1 MIYEALWL
9 SGTSERGERNSVFNS
24 AEVKNDGAK
33 EVGYQ
38 YRRPIEERGGD
49 TKTEKIHQE
58 GLKFW
63 KRLVCLFV
71 CLK

>member
-1 MIYEALWL
+1 M
-9 SGTSERGERNSVFNS
+9 V
-24 AEVKNDGAK
+24 K

-38 YRRPIEERGGD
+38 YRRPTEERGGD
-49 TKTEKIHQE
+49 RKTEKTHQE

-63 KRLVCLFV
+63 KRLVCLVV